1 MNQCLSLSTHGNCNR
16 GTHAEKF
23 WRTELRKVEK
33 CLGASDSWKKNLIP
47 VEGRESGGIWF
58 PWARVVSYYVNIPK
72 AHQNVIKY
80 FFPIL
85 WMIGN
90 SANLSSHVRVEVKP
104 SHKQVHVF
112 HIILPKS
119 NNGKP
124 KFWMGLSKKIIWF
137 KNCLDQK
144 TVMST
149 WFYMGKK
156 SGLKKFFDSKS
167 LLGQNN

>member
-1 MNQCLSLSTHGNCNR
+1 MVGESLKLKSQTSVKV
-16 GTHAEKF
+16 EF
-23 WRTELRKVEK
+23 QTELHNKKYLVNSLPEK
-33 CLGASDSWKKNLIP
+33 ELSVYSLNSWEKTHY
-47 VEGRESGGIWF
+47 S
-58 PWARVVSYYVNIPK
+58 
-72 AHQNVIKY
+72 
-80 FFPIL
+80 IL

-112 HIILPKS
+112 NIILPKS

-149 WFYMGKK
+149 WFYMEKK
-156 SGLKKFFDSKS
+156 SGLKQFLIPNRFWVKKICVKENLFLEKNFVSK
-167 LLGQNN
+167 N